1 MRLTDPKTMQELMAD
16 GWTRD
21 QVYGAVKRGDLVN
34 LNRLDAW
41 GRIRRGPGLFG
52 QPLGVAFRTE
62 LHQTGRARSRG
73 RASSFASSTSRFRIF
88 ASWMRTSRWTA
99 GVRSLKSAVA
109 P

>member
-52 QPLGVAFRTE
+52 PPAVTFAPLRDAW
-62 LHQTGRARSRG
+62 GR
-73 RASSFASSTSRFRIF
+73 
-88 ASWMRTSRWTA
+88 
-99 GVRSLKSAVA
+99 
-109 P
+109 PC